1 MDARMGTLLRSVC
14 CRTYRVTGLVGRG
27 IVSFPLHPNYQQFS
41 RMVLSV
47 RGLFWTRVL
56 EGLLLA
62 AFVIPRVFGQEDTIA
77 PAKVDALDTRGAS
90 RDQLHVVPM
99 ADASGHIAKLR
110 ARICRP
116 AEDDPARLVVINHG
130 SPRNAVAR
138 PTMQL
143 GRCDQEAAQ
152 WFLKRGY
159 VVVFAL
165 RRGYGQTGGDC
176 AENYGGCAR
185 AEYVRAGIET
195 ARDIDAVVNYA
206 TALPF
211 IKHDGAIVVGQSA
224 GGWGTI
230 AYDALPHPRVGAFV
244 VMAGGRG
251 GHENGEKNEN
261 CHPERLVDGAR
272 SFGKLA
278 STPML
283 WIYAENDSFFAPSI
297 ARAMWRAFTTA
308 GGNADLKDPGPFDED
323 GHRLFF
329 GPGGS
334 AVWGPLVEQYLAER
348 IKAGT

>member
-1 MDARMGTLLRSVC
+1 MLALHYCPSSQQLSR
-14 CRTYRVTGLVGRG
+14 
-27 IVSFPLHPNYQQFS
+27 IPLS
-41 RMVLSV
+41 AC
-47 RGLFWTRVL
+47 GLFWTGVV
-56 EGLLLA
+56 GLFVV
-62 AFVIPRVFGQEDTIA
+62 AFVVPKAFSQEGNA
-77 PAKVDALDTRGAS
+77 PPAKAGAPDTRSES
-90 RDQLHVVPM
+90 RDQLRLVPV
-99 ADASGHIAKLR
+99 ADARGHILQLR

-116 AEDDPARLVVINHG
+116 LGEDPAQLVVINHG
-130 SPRNAVAR
+130 SPPNAAAR

-152 WFLKRGY
+152 WFLHRGY

-165 RRGYGQTGGDC
+165 RRGYGETGGEW

-211 IKHDGAIVVGQSA
+211 ILHEGAIVVGQSA

-230 AYDALPHPRVGAFV
+230 AYDVLPHPRVGAFV

-251 GHENGEKNEN
+251 GHENNEKNEN

-272 SFGKLA
+272 SFGKVA
-278 STPML
+278 ATPML
-283 WIYAENDSFFAPSI
+283 WVYAKNDSFFGPSL
-297 ARAMWRAFTTA
+297 ALAMWRAFTTA
-308 GGNADLKDPGPFDED
+308 GGNADLQQPGPYDDD

-334 AVWGPLVEQYLAER
+334 AVWGPLIERYLAAR
-348 IKAGT
+348 RSVGN